1 MVNFF
6 VHLCALNLHALDG
19 HSSWRVCGDIATLP
33 STRGNRDPYASA
45 VSGRM
50 EHDEFRHARTMLG

>member
-6 VHLCALNLHALDG
+6 VHLYTLNLHALDG
-19 HSSWRVCGDIATLP
+19 RSSWRVCGDIAALP
-33 STRGNRDPYASA
+33 STRGSWDLYANA

-50 EHDEFRHARTMLG
+50 EHSEFRHA